1 MEPDGILNGSKKI
14 DLKTI
19 AIEPATIRVFKSSL
33 NEFLPLLFET
43 LINLTPENVFN
54 NNVYLMHHLN

>member
-19 AIEPATIRVFKSSL
+19 AIEPATMRVFKSSL

-43 LINLTPENVFN
+43 LIN
-54 NNVYLMHHLN
+54 